1 MTKKKKKKEK
11 KKQKVATRGFELA
24 CSNPRCLC
32 GRSSRR
38 SWSHR
43 RHILAVCYFGVF
55 KGKQHRDF
63 ATFGRAY
70 RHADKLDG
78 HLRCYLR
85 VRHLLRRKIY
95 YPHLTPAP
103 HCQSRN
109 GQSELRFIGRSELRF
124 GSQSQHAWRLSRN
137 IPQ

>member
-1 MTKKKKKKEK
+1 MKKSKKAAKSDHAGVRTGVLEPP
-11 KKQKVATRGFELA
+11 VFVWPILATVVV
-24 CSNPRCLC
+24 
-32 GRSSRR
+32 
-38 SWSHR
+38 HR

-78 HLRCYLR
+78 HLRWYLR

-95 YPHLTPAP
+95 YPHLTTAP
-103 HCQSRN
+103 QCQSRN